1 MFVRNPHFFEHGDI
15 VEATKEISI
24 PLGKFTV
31 GHRFIITG
39 TRNNIATEMR
49 CPETGY
55 TISESSGIYDIK
67 FAESKQ
73 STNDYDRPVSSQFQ
87 DR

>member
-1 MFVRNPHFFEHGDI
+1 MFVRNPHLFENGDV
-15 VEATKEISI
+15 VEALKEIRV

-31 GHRFIITG
+31 GHRFVITS
-39 TRNNIATEMR
+39 TRDNVATAMR
-49 CPETGY
+49 CTETGY

-67 FAESKQ
+67 FVESKQ
-73 STNDYDRPVSSQFQ
+73 TNSDRPVSSQFL

>member
-1 MFVRNPHFFEHGDI
+1 MFVRNPHFFENGDV
-15 VEATKEISI
+15 VEALKEIRV

-31 GHRFIITG
+31 GHRFVITS
-39 TRNNIATEMR
+39 TRDNVATAMR
-49 CPETGY
+49 CPDTGH

-67 FAESKQ
+67 FVESKQ
-73 STNDYDRPVSSQFQ
+73 TNSERSVSSQFQ